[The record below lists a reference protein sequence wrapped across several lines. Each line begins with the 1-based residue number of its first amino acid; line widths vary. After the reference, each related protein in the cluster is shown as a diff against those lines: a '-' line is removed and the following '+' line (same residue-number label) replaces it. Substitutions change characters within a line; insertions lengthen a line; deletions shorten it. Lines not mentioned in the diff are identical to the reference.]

1 MPEVPPLPGWD
12 NQEHLQGDFP
22 GDPVVKTLPSNA
34 EGTGSIPGWEA
45 KILHASARKQNNSNN
60 KNKGSIATNSI
71 KTFKM
76 VHIKKKKKMVKKN
89 ISIYCQM
96 FPEGAKSPQFRTTG
110 LWPYKP
116 TFQGSVFWNLFLQLF
131 IHSIIHWTFNKPL
144 VCNRCHSKHW
154 GFNSEPGS
162 CSSGADIL
170 GGTLAQKQP
179 GQL

>member
-22 GDPVVKTLPSNA
+22 GGPVVKTLPSNA

-76 VHIKKKKKMVKKN
+76 VHIKKKKNGEKEHLHILPNVPWRGK
-89 ISIYCQM
+89 IS
-96 FPEGAKSPQFRTTG
+96 P
-110 LWPYKP
+110 
-116 TFQGSVFWNLFLQLF
+116 V
-131 IHSIIHWTFNKPL
+131 
-144 VCNRCHSKHW
+144 
-154 GFNSEPGS
+154 
-162 CSSGADIL
+162 
-170 GGTLAQKQP
+170 
-179 GQL
+179 